1 MNFRPAWLTPLRT
14 VCSDVGRGLFVL
26 THSGL
31 VSMGLAVALLAL
43 ALSLRPDWLD
53 QVRTEFVEWLR
64 ERQVLLAWLPENTV
78 QRVTATP
85 LEELPL
91 AQARVA
97 DWLARKYRIAPE
109 PMAALVAE
117 AHEQARRSRLK
128 PHLILAVMAV
138 ESSFHPYAQSPAGA
152 QGLMQVMTG
161 IHARRYESFGGTL
174 AAFDPLSNLH
184 VGVDVLLEAIR
195 LRGGSLEDGLLFY
208 LGGDAVTE
216 DGGYIARVRE
226 EQARLDLVAAGAKVA
241 LQ

>member
-1 MNFRPAWLTPLRT
+1 LTPLRT

-31 VSMGLAVALLAL
+31 VSMGVAVALLAL

-53 QVRTEFVEWLR
+53 QARSELVDWLR

-85 LEELPL
+85 LEELPP

-109 PMAALVAE
+109 PMAALVAQ

-174 AAFDPLSNLH
+174 AAFDPQSNLH

-226 EQARLDLVAAGAKVA
+226 EQARLDQVADGIKVA
-241 LQ
+241 PQ